1 MDTTTA
7 LLVLTVISVFIFDF
21 TNGFHDSADMIATAI
36 ASRAMKAG
44 VAIAIVSLFTFLGPL
59 TIGLAVADTIGTFV
73 NISSARLIDAQALI
87 VAALFAAITYNLITW
102 KFGLP
107 SSSSNSLA
115 GGLVGAGLYIVGAEQ
130 INWGIDALYQGKL
143 TGVAKVI
150 AGLFASPFLGLIAGF
165 IIMKLIFL
173 VFKHFTVRIRPLF
186 VASQYFSVAWLGF
199 SHGANDAQKGMAIIG
214 MMLLASGYTQSF
226 NIPLWVILVCTTA
239 ITLGTMFGGWS
250 IIKTL
255 GFELYHVKLIHSVA
269 NQLGAALI
277 NTLATTIGAPTSTTQ
292 VVTAT
297 LLGNGAAEKPSHVGW
312 KRAGQI
318 VLGWF
323 INIPVSMF
331 LGALYV
337 CLFSKLLGA
346 VS

>member
-1 MDTTTA
+1 MEFSSILIT
-7 LLVLTVISVFIFDF
+7 LTVVSVFIFDF

-36 ASRAMKAG
+36 ASRAMKTS
-44 VAIAIVSLFTFLGPL
+44 VAIAIVSLFTFMGPL
-59 TIGLAVADTIGTFV
+59 VIGLAVADTIGTFV
-73 NISSARLIDAQALI
+73 DISQAKLIDAQALVI
-87 VAALFAAITYNLITW
+87 AALFAAISYNLITW

-115 GGLVGAGLYIVGAEQ
+115 GGLVGAGLYVVGSGE
-130 INWGIDALYQGKL
+130 INWGIAALQQGEL
-143 TGVAKVI
+143 TGIMKVVT
-150 AGLFASPFLGLIAGF
+150 GLFASPFLGFIAGF
-165 IIMKLIFL
+165 IIMKLIFWI
-173 VFKHFTVRIRPLF
+173 FRRFTIKVRPLF

-214 MMLLASGYTQSF
+214 MMLLASGYTQTF
-226 NIPLWVILVCTTA
+226 TIPLWVVLMCTTA

-318 VLGWF
+318 ILGWF
-323 INIPVSMF
+323 VNIPVSMA
-331 LGALYV
+331 LGALYAY
-337 CLFSKLLGA
+337 LLIQLLG
-346 VS
+346 VFS